1 MPVFRVNKNAN
12 YTVMSNYHLR
22 DKNLSLK
29 AKGLLS
35 IMLSLPND
43 WDYSVKGLVAICHEK
58 ETAVQNAL
66 RELKGNNYIVVHKL
80 YADKSQN
87 GRIQYIYDI
96 YEHPFNAKQEVGFL
110 GVENL
115 GVEFLGVENPVQL
128 NKEKLNTNKL
138 NKEYKKGKFFIKNK
152 YFNEDQE
159 EYSDLE
165 KFYSN

>member
-1 MPVFRVNKNAN
+1 MPVFRVNKNTN

-35 IMLSLPND
+35 MMLSLPND
-43 WDYSVKGLVAICHEK
+43 WDYSIKGLVAICQEK
-58 ETAVQNAL
+58 ETAVQGAL
-66 RELKGNNYIVVHKL
+66 NELKKNGYIVVHKL
-80 YADKSQN
+80 YADKTRN
-87 GRIQYIYDI
+87 GRIQYVYDI
-96 YEHPFNAKQEVGFL
+96 YEHPSDKKQGVGFL

-138 NKEYKKGKFFIKNK
+138 NKEYKKGHFFVKNK
-152 YFNEDQE
+152 YVNEMQE
-159 EYSDLE
+159 EYNDLE
-165 KFYSN
+165 QFYSN